1 MRIVPSGWGV
11 ELACSV
17 SRESDINLPYE
28 MAAEGL
34 EQSAKADF
42 DRKDAVSDDSSTML
56 RLVTDRFDLRTAQ
69 GSDTG

>member
-1 MRIVPSGWGV
+1 
-11 ELACSV
+11 
-17 SRESDINLPYE
+17 

-69 GSDTG
+69 GSATG

>member
-1 MRIVPSGWGV
+1 VRIVPGGRGV
-11 ELACSV
+11 ELTYSV
-17 SRESDINLPYE
+17 SRESDINLHYE

-42 DRKDAVSDDSSTML
+42 DRKDAVSDDSSTMF
-56 RLVTDRFDLRTAQ
+56 RLDTNRFDLRTAQ